1 MNNKVYEV
9 IGVNKNGNV
18 LVYQSGTIQQIQENE
33 CITERKHEKIE
44 SLLKDMDTFSS
55 YTHYARELRR

>member
-9 IGVNKNGNV
+9 IGINKNGKAI
-18 LVYQSGTIQQIQENE
+18 VYQSGTIQQIQENE
-33 CITERKHEKIE
+33 FLTEIKHRNIE

-55 YTHYARELRR
+55 YTHYAREV